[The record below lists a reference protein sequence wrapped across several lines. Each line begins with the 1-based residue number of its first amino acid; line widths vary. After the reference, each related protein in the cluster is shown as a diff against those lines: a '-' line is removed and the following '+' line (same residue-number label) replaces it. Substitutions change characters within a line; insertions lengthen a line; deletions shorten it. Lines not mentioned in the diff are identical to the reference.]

1 MLILL
6 PSLPNEFANMM
17 KEESKS
23 LLAIHIAV
31 WLFGFTAVLGSLIT
45 LPTAILVWWRVII
58 TSLSLLVFIKP
69 AFLISFFQS
78 GISYKIIGIGGIVA
92 LHWLCFYGSIKWAN
106 ASLALICMSA
116 TSAFTAVLEPI
127 LLKHPF
133 RRGDIIVSLLL
144 IPAFIII
151 AREIPDHFFTGL
163 VLGLGAAILA
173 ATFSVLNKKY
183 IAGQDVMTFT
193 FLQLSGASIFVSFL
207 IGLNQLFS
215 WYDITEFLPSGL
227 TQWIYVLILSL
238 ACTTLAY
245 VLSLYALK
253 SISAFTSNLVINLEP
268 VYGMILASV
277 IIGDREWM
285 SPNFYYGAL
294 FVFLIV
300 MIYPLVSKNIQ

>member
-1 MLILL
+1 
-6 PSLPNEFANMM
+6 M

-23 LLAIHIAV
+23 LFAIHTAV

-45 LPTAILVWWRVII
+45 LPTAILVWWRVVI
-58 TSLSLLVFIKP
+58 TSVSLLIFIKP
-69 AFLISFFQS
+69 AVLTSFFHS
-78 GISYKIIGIGGIVA
+78 GLSYRILGIGGIVA
-92 LHWLCFYGSIKWAN
+92 MHWLCFYGSIKEAN
-106 ASLALICMSA
+106 ASLALICMST
-116 TSAFTAVLEPI
+116 TSAFTAILEPV

-133 RRGDIIVSLLL
+133 KRSDIIVSILL

-151 AREIPDHFFTGL
+151 ARGIPDHFFTGL
-163 VLGLGAAILA
+163 ILGLGAALLA

-183 IAGQDVMTFT
+183 ISGQDVMTFT
-193 FLQLSGASIFVSFL
+193 FLQLSGATIFISFIL
-207 IGLNQLFS
+207 VLNIIFS
-215 WYDITEFLPSGL
+215 WYIIPEFLPSGME
-227 TQWIYVLILSL
+227 QWIYVLILSL
-238 ACTTLAY
+238 LCTTLAY

-268 VYGMILASV
+268 VYGMILASL

-285 SPNFYYGAL
+285 SPSFYYAAL